1 MMMRQDGVT
10 CVNAVAPKS
19 VSFLQQATEIL
30 AKSNKNSIKQFLL
43 SNGSPTMPNSS
54 IRMVPADRLRR
65 ESVTIVCGAGQAEVI
80 RLLMCP

>member
-1 MMMRQDGVT
+1 MMAMKGVPD
-10 CVNAVAPKS
+10 VNADATIS
-19 VSFLQQATEIL
+19 VSFLQHPMEIL
-30 AKSNKNSIKQFLL
+30 AKSNKNSIKQNLL

-65 ESVTIVCGAGQAEVI
+65 EGVTIVCCAGQAEVI

>member
-54 IRMVPADRLRR
+54 IRMVPADRAR
-65 ESVTIVCGAGQAEVI
+65 TIGATDICGDGQADIETG
-80 RLLMCP
+80 C